1 MKKIYLILLSSL
13 STFLQAQT
21 ILGTDINS
29 VAGDNFSITTS
40 AWINP
45 GGSGA
50 NQTWNLSTMTN
61 TGQQTVSN
69 SSSTIPGA
77 NIQQVWSTGVTMH
90 LNLNSTQHD
99 VVRQIAQ
106 GVTIS
111 FSNPWTMYGFPLSL
125 NASGTDNYSA
135 SFTSQGTTFQR
146 NGTTTWTVDGSGTL
160 TTPSGTFNNV
170 LRIKIENDFTDVTSG
185 FEIEYSQEIYLWVK
199 AGYRHWLAQVEDT
212 QSDFGGGS
220 AGSYLNTLGL
230 SVPESV
236 ISFNIFP
243 NPSSDYISIQ
253 SQNID
258 LVQAAQIFDMSGKLL
273 FEAITSQID
282 ISELSEGVYMLVL
295 LDAQNAI
302 LTRQKFVKK

>member
-13 STFLQAQT
+13 SSFLQAQT
-21 ILGTDINS
+21 ILGTDINP

-170 LRIKIENDFTDVTSG
+170 LRIKIENQFTDATSG
-185 FEIEYSQEIYLWVK
+185 FEIEYSQEIYVWVK

-230 SVPESV
+230 SVPESL
-236 ISFNIFP
+236 IAFNIFP

-258 LVQAAQIFDMSGKLL
+258 LVQTSQIFDMSGKLL

-282 ISELSEGVYMLVL
+282 ISELAEGVYMLVL
-295 LDAQNAI
+295 LDAQKAI

>member
-13 STFLQAQT
+13 SSFLQAQT
-21 ILGTDINS
+21 ILGTDINP

-170 LRIKIENDFTDVTSG
+170 LRIKIENEFTDATSG
-185 FEIEYSQEIYLWVK
+185 FEIEYSQEIYVWVK

-230 SVPESV
+230 SVPESL
-236 ISFNIFP
+236 IAFNIFP

-258 LVQAAQIFDMSGKLL
+258 LVQTSQIFDMSGKLL

-282 ISELSEGVYMLVL
+282 ISELAEGVYMLVL
-295 LDAQNAI
+295 LDAQKAI